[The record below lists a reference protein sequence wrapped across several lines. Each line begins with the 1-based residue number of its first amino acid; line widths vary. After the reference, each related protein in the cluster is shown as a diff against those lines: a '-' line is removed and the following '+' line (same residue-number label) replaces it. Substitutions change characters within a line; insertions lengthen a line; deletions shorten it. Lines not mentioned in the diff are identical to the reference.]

1 MLAKIRKKSLIVN
14 LKNKKI
20 LLGLTGG
27 IAIYKSASLLRRL
40 VHDEGVEIRVVMT
53 KSAQQ
58 FMTPLI
64 FETFSKKPVLT
75 DMFSG
80 GMVSTRHIDL
90 ANDSDLILIC
100 PATADIVAKTANGI
114 ADDLLST
121 IVLAAGN
128 KTIFALAM
136 NMNMYENPITLE
148 NIQKLKK
155 LGYGFI
161 EPEEGDLACNNKGKG
176 RLADERIIIEYLDT
190 WLNGKHLLKGK
201 KAIVTAGPTREYIDP
216 VRFISNRSTGKMGFA
231 LAEEA
236 VKEDGNV
243 LLITGPTM
251 LKPPPGVEVIRVES
265 AREMGKVLSENAGEA
280 DFLFMSAAVE
290 DFCPANF
297 SENKIKKSEPI
308 KEIPLTLSPDLVS
321 SFRAKNP
328 KACIVGFSVEIE
340 DGKNRSIQKLVSKN
354 MDYIVWNDPSKD
366 GTGFESDTNEVLMF
380 SANGDE
386 WYFKKNTKRKIA
398 EMIIKTV
405 VRNISSLP
413 GGKLVPSHRDPYR
426 DK

>member
-1 MLAKIRKKSLIVN
+1 MN

>member
-1 MLAKIRKKSLIVN
+1 MN

-297 SENKIKKSEPI
+297 SENKIKKSEPL
-308 KEIPLTLSPDLVS
+308 KEIPLTLSPDLVY

-340 DGKNRSIQKLVSKN
+340 NGKNRSIQKLVSKN

>member
-1 MLAKIRKKSLIVN
+1 MN
-14 LKNKKI
+14 LQSKQI

-40 VHDEGVEIRVVMT
+40 VHDEGVDARVVMT

-80 GMVSTRHIDL
+80 GIVSTRHIDL

-136 NMNMYENPITLE
+136 NVNMYENPITLE
-148 NIQKLKK
+148 NIQKLKE

-176 RLADERIIIEYLDT
+176 RLAEERIIIEYLDT

-201 KAIVTAGPTREYIDP
+201 KVIVTAGPTREYIDP

-297 SENKIKKSEPI
+297 SENKIKKSEPL

-321 SFRAKNP
+321 SFRANNP
-328 KACIVGFSVEIE
+328 KVCIVGFSVEIE

-354 MDYIVWNDPSKD
+354 MDYIVWNDPSKE
-366 GTGFESDTNEVLMF
+366 GTGFESDTNDVLMF

-386 WYFKKNTKRKIA
+386 WYFKKNSKRKIA
-398 EMIIKTV
+398 EMIIQTV

-413 GGKLVPSHRDPYR
+413 CGMLAP
-426 DK
+426 

>member
-1 MLAKIRKKSLIVN
+1 MN

-386 WYFKKNTKRKIA
+386 WYFQKDTKRKIA

-413 GGKLVPSHRDPYR
+413 GGKLVPSHRDP
-426 DK
+426 

>member
-1 MLAKIRKKSLIVN
+1 MN

-136 NMNMYENPITLE
+136 NVNMYENPITLE

-176 RLADERIIIEYLDT
+176 RLAEERIIIEYLDT

-201 KAIVTAGPTREYIDP
+201 KVIVTAGPTREYIDP

-251 LKPPPGVEVIRVES
+251 LKPPSGVEVIRVES

-297 SENKIKKSEPI
+297 SENKIKKSEPL

-328 KACIVGFSVEIE
+328 KACVVGFSVEIE
-340 DGKNRSIQKLVSKN
+340 DGKNRSIQKLRSKN

-366 GTGFESDTNEVLMF
+366 DTGFESDTNEVLMF

-386 WYFKKNTKRKIA
+386 WYFKKNSKRKIA
-398 EMIIKTV
+398 EMIIQTV
-405 VRNISSLP
+405 VRNSSSLHC
-413 GGKLVPSHRDPYR
+413 GMLVP
-426 DK
+426 

>member
-1 MLAKIRKKSLIVN
+1 
-14 LKNKKI
+14 
-20 LLGLTGG
+20 
-27 IAIYKSASLLRRL
+27 
-40 VHDEGVEIRVVMT
+40 
-53 KSAQQ
+53 
-58 FMTPLI
+58 MTPLI

-100 PATADIVAKTANGI
+100 PATANNIAKAVNGI

-136 NMNMYENPITLE
+136 NVNMYENPITLE

-176 RLADERIIIEYLDT
+176 KLADERIIIEYLDT

-201 KAIVTAGPTREYIDP
+201 KVIVTAGPTREYIDP

-236 VKEDGNV
+236 VKEYGNV

-265 AREMGKVLSENAGEA
+265 AREMGKVLSENAGKA

-297 SENKIKKSEPI
+297 SENKIKKSEPL

-386 WYFKKNTKRKIA
+386 WYFKKNSKRKIA
-398 EMIIKTV
+398 EMIIQTV

-413 GGKLVPSHRDPYR
+413 CGMLIP
-426 DK
+426 

>member
-136 NMNMYENPITLE
+136 NVNMYENPITLE

-176 RLADERIIIEYLDT
+176 KLADERIIIEYLDT

-201 KAIVTAGPTREYIDP
+201 KAIVTAGPTREYIDL

-297 SENKIKKSEPI
+297 SENKIKKSEPL
-308 KEIPLTLSPDLVS
+308 KEIPLTLSPDLVY

-340 DGKNRSIQKLVSKN
+340 DGKNRSIQKLRSKN

-386 WYFKKNTKRKIA
+386 WYFQKDTKRKIA

-413 GGKLVPSHRDPYR
+413 GEKLVPSHRDPYR

>member
-1 MLAKIRKKSLIVN
+1 MN

-40 VHDEGVEIRVVMT
+40 VHDEGVDVRVVMT

-100 PATADIVAKTANGI
+100 PATANNIAKAANGI

-136 NMNMYENPITLE
+136 NVNMYENPITLE
-148 NIQKLKK
+148 NIQKLKE
-155 LGYGFI
+155 LGYGFV

-176 RLADERIIIEYLDT
+176 RLAEERIIIKYLDT

-201 KAIVTAGPTREYIDP
+201 KAIVTAGPTREYIDL
-216 VRFISNRSTGKMGFA
+216 VRFISNRSTCKMGFA

-297 SENKIKKSEPI
+297 SENKIKKSEPL

-321 SFRAKNP
+321 SFRTKNP
-328 KACIVGFSVEIE
+328 KACIIGFSVEIE

-354 MDYIVWNDPSKD
+354 MDYIVWNDLSKD

-386 WYFKKNTKRKIA
+386 WYFQKDTKRKIA

-413 GGKLVPSHRDPYR
+413 GGKLVPSHLKEIPLG
-426 DK
+426 

>member
-136 NMNMYENPITLE
+136 NVNMYENPITLE

-201 KAIVTAGPTREYIDP
+201 KVIVTAGPTREYIDP

-231 LAEEA
+231 LAKEV

-251 LKPPPGVEVIRVES
+251 LKSPPGVEVIRVES

-297 SENKIKKSEPI
+297 SENKIKKSEPL
-308 KEIPLTLSPDLVS
+308 KEIPLTLSPDLVY

-386 WYFKKNTKRKIA
+386 WYFKKNSKRKIA
-398 EMIIKTV
+398 EMIIQTV

-413 GGKLVPSHRDPYR
+413 CGMLAP
-426 DK
+426 